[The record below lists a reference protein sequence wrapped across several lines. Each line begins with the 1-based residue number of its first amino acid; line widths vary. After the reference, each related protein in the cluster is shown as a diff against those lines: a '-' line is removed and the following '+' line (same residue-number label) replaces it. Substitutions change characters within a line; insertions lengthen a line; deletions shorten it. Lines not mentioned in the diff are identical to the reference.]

1 MDIGLMKNVN
11 NSIKKINAYIIL
23 VTLIMLTSAS
33 DNQKQRN
40 CLSLDSRLYNQQT
53 QACKGDYQANRNW
66 FAWIM
71 GGSRSP
77 HFHFLD
83 LVELLHSKNNI
94 NPSIDK

>member
-1 MDIGLMKNVN
+1 MKNVN
-11 NSIKKINAYIIL
+11 NSVKKRNVYLMLA
-23 VTLIMLTSAS
+23 TLIMLTSAS
-33 DNQKQRN
+33 DNHKQRS
-40 CLSLDSRLYNQQT
+40 CLLLDSRLYNQQT
-53 QACKGDYQANRNW
+53 QICKGDYLANRNW